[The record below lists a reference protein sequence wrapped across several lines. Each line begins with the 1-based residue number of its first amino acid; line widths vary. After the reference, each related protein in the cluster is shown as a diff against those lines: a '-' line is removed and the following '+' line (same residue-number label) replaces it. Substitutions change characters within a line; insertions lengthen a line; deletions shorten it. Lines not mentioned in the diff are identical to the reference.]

1 MKEPPTEDTS
11 LYCREKAFHV
21 AHLADV
27 IPPAV
32 CLQYPKL
39 SMNNNSTR
47 SGSLNNNDTGISRKH
62 AASALELRLHAG
74 LLIAHADDHLAVSL
88 ALLKSAES
96 GGEVL
101 EREDFGVD
109 DGFNTTRRE
118 VAMITGLEQ
127 VVLER

>member
-1 MKEPPTEDTS
+1 MKDPPNEDTS
-11 LYCREKAFHV
+11 LDCREKAFHV
-21 AHLADV
+21 AHLADL

-39 SMNNNSTR
+39 STNNSTR

-101 EREDFGVD
+101 EREDFRVD
-109 DGFNTTRRE
+109 DGLNTTRRE
-118 VAMITGLEQ
+118 VAIITGLE
-127 VVLER
+127 